1 MLTFCGGVSYGGTYL
16 VPKANFI
23 FIFNFLHMLGD
34 ILVKLNKL
42 NKVFQFNH
50 IDITHIGRNPNIC
63 TSILI
68 NQYLFHRD

>member
-23 FIFNFLHMLGD
+23 LFLFIFTMLGD

-42 NKVFQFNH
+42 NKGFQFNH
-50 IDITHIGRNPNIC
+50 IDITHIGRN
-63 TSILI
+63 
-68 NQYLFHRD
+68 